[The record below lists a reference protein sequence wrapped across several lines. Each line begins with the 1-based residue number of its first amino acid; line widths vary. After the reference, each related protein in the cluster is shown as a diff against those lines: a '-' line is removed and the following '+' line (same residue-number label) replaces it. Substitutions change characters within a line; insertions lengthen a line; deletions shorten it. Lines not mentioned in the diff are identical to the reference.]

1 MERKGNKELTAFGK
15 EVAKAL
21 VDRNMTK
28 KELAA
33 VVGIHPQYLSQ
44 ILNGTRS
51 GKQYIPDIVAALALE
66 PIGSRRTSA
75 A

>member
-1 MERKGNKELTAFGK
+1 MDRAYKELTPFGK

-21 VDRNMTK
+21 IDRDMTR
-28 KELAA
+28 KELSAA
-33 VVGIHPQYLSQ
+33 VVITPQYLIQ

-51 GKQYIPDIVAALALE
+51 GKRHIPDIVAALALE
-66 PIGSRRTSA
+66 PRGSRRTSA

>member
-1 MERKGNKELTAFGK
+1 MDRAYKELTPFGK

-21 VDRNMTK
+21 VDRDMTK
-28 KELAA
+28 KELA
-33 VVGIHPQYLSQ
+33 GILGIAPQSLSR

-51 GKQYIPDIVAALALE
+51 GKRYIPAIIAALDME
-66 PIGSRRTSA
+66 PGATRQTSA

>member
-1 MERKGNKELTAFGK
+1 MDRAYKELTPFGK

-21 VDRNMTK
+21 VDRDMTR

-33 VVGIHPQYLSQ
+33 AVGITPQYLIQ

-51 GKQYIPDIVAALALE
+51 CKRHIPDIVAALALE
-66 PIGSRRTSA
+66 PRGSRRTSA

>member
-1 MERKGNKELTAFGK
+1 MERASNKELTPFGK
-15 EVAKAL
+15 RVAKAL
-21 VDRNMTK
+21 VDQNMTR

-33 VVGIHPQYLSQ
+33 TVGIKPQYLSQ
-44 ILNGTRS
+44 ILNGTRP

-66 PIGSRRTSA
+66 QKGSRRTSA